1 MWGLRWLRRRF
12 SMISHG
18 VIKASL
24 LRNSAPGSRVYT
36 TYKRSPNVHIDVASS
51 QSARERF
58 AGGMSCGVLNTT
70 SIAAFFFTWI
80 NTDNLAVWL
89 GPCIDFLTEKGV
101 PFQRPLN
108 QDRWWRPSL
117 PQGPFL
123 PHRSHHLGPADIATC
138 IQITLTSQGQSNFS
152 FLSIFQYWTNATD
165 FSAELS
171 GEGNEKNWAD
181 RPFVLYYGKST
192 WRFNKGMATKAKW
205 PTEAKQEARK
215 HRTTFHFKW
224 LAHLS
229 S

>member
-1 MWGLRWLRRRF
+1 MLPQVNR
-12 SMISHG
+12 
-18 VIKASL
+18 
-24 LRNSAPGSRVYT
+24 PET
-36 TYKRSPNVHIDVASS
+36 
-51 QSARERF
+51 ARERF
-58 AGGMSCGVLNTT
+58 AGGMSCGALNTT

-123 PHRSHHLGPADIATC
+123 PHRSHHLGPTDIATC

-152 FLSIFQYWTNATD
+152 FLSIFQYWTNATH

-171 GEGNEKNWAD
+171 GEANEKKSKKLHNWAD
-181 RPFVLYYGKST
+181 RPFVLYIMANQLEDSIRAWPQRLNGQQKQI
-192 WRFNKGMATKAKW
+192 KGSKET
-205 PTEAKQEARK
+205 P
-215 HRTTFHFKW
+215 HDISF
-224 LAHLS
+224 
-229 S
+229 

>member
-1 MWGLRWLRRRF
+1 MLPQVNRPETPERGSPEEWAAGF
-12 SMISHG
+12 SIRLQ
-18 VIKASL
+18 L
-24 LRNSAPGSRVYT
+24 L
-36 TYKRSPNVHIDVASS
+36 H
-51 QSARERF
+51 
-58 AGGMSCGVLNTT
+58 
-70 SIAAFFFTWI
+70 FFFTWI

-123 PHRSHHLGPADIATC
+123 PHRSHHLGPTDIATC

-171 GEGNEKNWAD
+171 GEANEKKP
-181 RPFVLYYGKST
+181 RKS
-192 WRFNKGMATKAKW
+192 
-205 PTEAKQEARK
+205 
-215 HRTTFHFKW
+215 RTTETIGRLFSYILWQINLKIQ
-224 LAHLS
+224 
-229 S
+229 